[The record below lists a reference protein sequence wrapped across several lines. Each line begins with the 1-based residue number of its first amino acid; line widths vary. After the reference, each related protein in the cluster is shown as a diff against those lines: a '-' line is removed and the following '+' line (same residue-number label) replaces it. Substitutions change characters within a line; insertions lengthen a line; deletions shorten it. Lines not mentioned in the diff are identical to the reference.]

1 MTDFIPKINGYFNRL
16 THAINNLNRDEV
28 NDFMNTL
35 LRARDNGKHIFIM
48 GNGGSGATAS
58 HYCCD
63 FNKGMSYQ
71 QPSRFK
77 LMCLN
82 DNMPTMMAYSNDVS
96 YDDAMVEQLKNFLEP
111 GDLVIGISG
120 SGNSK
125 NVLKAIDYAN
135 ENGAETMGLTGFSG
149 GELKKR
155 AKHSVHV
162 NIDDMQITEDI
173 HMALCHMMYSIL
185 MTNKN

>member
-1 MTDFIPKINGYFNRL
+1 MPDFTKQINGYFRRL
-16 THAINNLNRDEV
+16 TDVIAGLNRDEI
-28 NDFMNTL
+28 NNFMNVL
-35 LRARDNGKHIFIM
+35 LRARDNGKNIFIM

-71 QPSRFK
+71 QQSRFK
-77 LMCLN
+77 LICLN
-82 DNMPTMMAYSNDVS
+82 DNIPTMLAYSNDVG
-96 YDDAMVEQLKNFLEP
+96 YDDVFIEQLKNFLQP

-125 NVLKAIDYAN
+125 NVIKAIDYAN
-135 ENGAETMGLTGFSG
+135 ENGAETLGLSGFSG
-149 GELKKR
+149 GLLKQR

-185 MTNKN
+185 MTDKN